1 MAENDVGGEFE
12 TPAQNVVTVVFRVLA
27 AVSPRE
33 PSVVLVLDRVLVLT
47 LAQVLAPFDA
57 ASPCVLTVARSPGC
71 PSYCSC

>member
-1 MAENDVGGEFE
+1 MAENDVDGEFE

-57 ASPCVLTVARSPGC
+57 ASPCVLTVARSLGC